1 MIQLPKFI
9 STRSTLFGFAAV
21 IVLCAVIVATLLIQV
36 DTWSRAAFDLVKNN
50 TEQVRLVMTMRD
62 TVQKREMLIQRMINM
77 KEVFDRDEEAVR
89 FNHLAGVYAN
99 ARDKLLQT
107 KVDEVLLKNLSKL
120 DEAVSYAQPYHDN
133 LVEAMVFGGINHE
146 VLNAII
152 MEGRTASA
160 SVLFLLDRLVD
171 SQVETHINVEAE
183 YDQSRQMTLLVIAL
197 IFTAIAIIVVFALRA
212 SGRQFSRV
220 SRMTIIDDVSGT
232 YNRRYFDMVLE
243 EEWKRS
249 MREYTPI
256 SLLMVDIDYFK
267 DYNDSFGHQ
276 MGDVCLFSVGKLLS
290 GQLKRTADFTARYGG
305 EEFAIVLPNTSVE
318 HARLLAERLR
328 RSVEEA
334 RIKAGKEDVSPWVTV
349 SVGLATTTA
358 EFDQSSASLVK
369 AADSCLYESKRT
381 GRNRVTD
388 KMVEDLN

>member
-197 IFTAIAIIVVFALRA
+197 IFAAIAIIVVFALRA

>member
-9 STRSTLFGFAAV
+9 STRSTLFGFVAV
-21 IVLCAVIVATLLIQV
+21 IVLCAVIVTTLLIQV

-99 ARDKLLQT
+99 ARDELLQT
-107 KVDEVLLKNLSKL
+107 TVDEILLKNLSKL

-152 MEGRTASA
+152 KEGRIASA

-171 SQVETHINVEAE
+171 SQVETHINVESE
-183 YDQSRQMTLLVIAL
+183 YDRSRQMTLLIIAL
-197 IFTAIAIIVVFALRA
+197 IFAVIAVVVVLALRA

-267 DYNDSFGHQ
+267 DYNDSYGHQ

-358 EFDQSSASLVK
+358 EFDQSSATLVK